1 VTIDVDDRAEAR
13 GRPTPEQTFAAAVD
27 LVTRSSGSFKRFAL
41 RYSLCTADAEDAY
54 QRSLEI
60 LLRKAPTADRGELR
74 AWLHTVIKHEA
85 LAVRRQRERTLAGS
99 GDEPPEPV
107 AEATPAL
114 DEQASG
120 RERVR
125 RTAEALRQLKPSELQ
140 CMLLKALGYSYD
152 EIAERTGFSWTKV
165 NRSLTEGRR
174 RFLDRFG
181 ELSTG
186 QRCDEVQA
194 LLSTACDGE
203 ASPEQE
209 HTLRAHLAGCGSC
222 RAALRKYRA
231 APRQVAELFPP
242 GIVVGL
248 AQQQSWL
255 ARLGDWL
262 SVNSGD
268 RAGALAWKVQQSA
281 EALGAQK
288 AAAVVASTAALAGG
302 TAVQEHRVHGDP
314 GAKRTSRVEHAPRTA
329 AAEAVPVPGAPVAA
343 PPVQPVP
350 AAPSDRASDRPVE
363 AKAAPAEEFAPA
375 PAGAPASAPEAR
387 VTTASGGGEFGAP
400 GSGGGSESRSG
411 GEFGP

>member
-1 VTIDVDDRAEAR
+1 
-13 GRPTPEQTFAAAVD
+13 
-27 LVTRSSGSFKRFAL
+27 
-41 RYSLCTADAEDAY
+41 
-54 QRSLEI
+54 
-60 LLRKAPTADRGELR
+60 
-74 AWLHTVIKHEA
+74 
-85 LAVRRQRERTLAGS
+85 
-99 GDEPPEPV
+99 
-107 AEATPAL
+107 
-114 DEQASG
+114 
-120 RERVR
+120 
-125 RTAEALRQLKPSELQ
+125 
-140 CMLLKALGYSYD
+140 
-152 EIAERTGFSWTKV
+152 V

-186 QRCDEVQA
+186 QRCEEVQA
-194 LLSTACDGE
+194 LLSIACDGE

-209 HTLRAHLAGCGSC
+209 HTLRAHLAGCGTC
-222 RAALRKYRA
+222 RAALRNYRA

-302 TAVQEHRVHGDP
+302 TAVQEHRVHDDP

-329 AAEAVPVPGAPVAA
+329 AAEAVPVRAPVAA

-350 AAPSDRASDRPVE
+350 AAPSDRASDRAAE